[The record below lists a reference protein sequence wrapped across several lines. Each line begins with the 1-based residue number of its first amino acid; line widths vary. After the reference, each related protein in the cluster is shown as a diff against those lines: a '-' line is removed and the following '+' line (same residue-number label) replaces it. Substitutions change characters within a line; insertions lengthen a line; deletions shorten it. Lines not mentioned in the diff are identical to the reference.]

1 MKHIVKRGK
10 SLHYPVRK
18 LKTGRQGHCQVK
30 MKTRDHQP
38 EAQPRDKRGHGKY
51 AKDSWETHESG
62 GETKMRESE
71 LSATKASH
79 QFKEAIAVL
88 RKASWVSGIQTS
100 KHLDFMNIESEA
112 MAVIADR
119 SRSKESAYWSSFIL
133 FIQTVEQKRAKRWV
147 QQCQQKEHRVLWFSM
162 FTLQLGEGEEL
173 KLWGREAESEASFIT
188 IFIQQKPLIQITGT
202 DQQVGQ

>member
-1 MKHIVKRGK
+1 MK
-10 SLHYPVRK
+10 
-18 LKTGRQGHCQVK
+18 
-30 MKTRDHQP
+30 
-38 EAQPRDKRGHGKY
+38 
-51 AKDSWETHESG
+51 
-62 GETKMRESE
+62 
-71 LSATKASH
+71 
-79 QFKEAIAVL
+79 
-88 RKASWVSGIQTS
+88 
-100 KHLDFMNIESEA
+100 IESEA